1 MLAQD
6 DRVILD
12 VQRHER
18 VLFGDVDRPGL
29 VTRVVLLED
38 FVRSMKRLG
47 WIITTVLVGIWVT
60 ILLQGRGV

>member
-1 MLAQD
+1 MATD

-18 VLFGDVDRPGL
+18 ILFGDGDRPGL

-38 FVRSMKRLG
+38 FVMSMKRLG
-47 WIITTVLVGIWVT
+47 WIITTVLVGIWIT
-60 ILLQGRGV
+60 LLLQGRGA